1 LKVRL
6 NWAAILLA
14 VLGGTLATFYRP
26 AAPAPQPLPQ
36 PLPLPLP
43 LPLTLSIH
51 DAVLAHDLDRVRQ
64 LILENPD
71 LVNART
77 EKGDTPLYIASL
89 KGYKQMVPLLLQ
101 LGADPNPAP
110 NSRQETPL
118 SIARE
123 FNMSKTAATLISA
136 GAREDD
142 RSRGAQLRYLATKR
156 DSVAL
161 NERLAQARHL
171 VNAPDAY
178 GQTPLTLA
186 VGADKADLNSVLVL
200 LNWGADP
207 NVTNQFGGTP
217 YSVAV
222 EREHTNLV
230 TLLKQH
236 GGKETPITR
245 SAPLRSAARKNL
257 LVELETQLKQHPDW
271 ANAPDDMLRPPLH
284 YASFAGGAKIV
295 SLLLQHGADVN
306 RRDFADNTA
315 LQIAAQAGHD
325 EVVAALLAAK
335 ADPNVRNRQQM
346 TPLLHAVGRGSTNAV
361 AQLLRAGADPKA
373 ANNLGQTVLHAAAGA
388 GSVELVKLCL
398 ERGLDVNCRDFQRST
413 PLHFAALRGN
423 NDVVKLLLERK
434 ANPTL
439 KDVNGETPASLS
451 EKRKQEET
459 AKLLRPP
466 P

>member
-1 LKVRL
+1 M
-6 NWAAILLA
+6 LL
-14 VLGGTLATFYRP
+14 TLV
-26 AAPAPQPLPQ
+26 
-36 PLPLPLP
+36 LPLA
-43 LPLTLSIH
+43 LSAAEIH

-64 LILENPD
+64 LILGNPD

-77 EKGDTPLYIASL
+77 DKGDTPLYIASL
-89 KGYKQMVPLLLQ
+89 RGYKQMVPLLLQ

-110 NSRQETPL
+110 NQRQETPL

-123 FNMSKTAATLISA
+123 FNMSQTATTLIRA
-136 GAREDD
+136 GAVEDD

-171 VNAPDAY
+171 VNAPNAY
-178 GQTPLTLA
+178 GQTPLALA
-186 VGADKADLNSVLVL
+186 VGADNADLNSVLVL

-217 YSVAV
+217 YAIAV
-222 EREHTNLV
+222 EREHAHLIA
-230 TLLKQH
+230 LLKQH

-245 SAPLRSAARKNL
+245 SAPLRNAARKNL
-257 LVELETQLKQHPDW
+257 LVEVEALLKQHPDW

-284 YASFAGGAKIV
+284 YASFIGGAKIV

-315 LQIAAQAGHD
+315 LHIAAQSGQE

-346 TPLLHAVGRGSTNAV
+346 TPLLHAAGRGLTNAV
-361 AQLLRAGADPKA
+361 AQLLRAGADLKV

-388 GSVELVKLCL
+388 GSVELVRLFL
-398 ERGLDVNCRDFQRST
+398 EGGLDVNSRDYQRTT
-413 PLHFAALRGN
+413 PLHFAAARGSN
-423 NDVVKLLLERK
+423 EVVKLLLERK
-434 ANPTL
+434 ADRAL
-439 KDVNGETPASLS
+439 KDVNGETPLSQS
-451 EKRKQEET
+451 EKRKQAET
-459 AKLLRPP
+459 VKLLHPAP
-466 P
+466 